1 MKKNNR
7 IETKRLLLKPFD
19 SIDFRAMKLLLC
31 NSEISETYML
41 PDFST
46 EKEVYKLFC
55 ILKDFSISDKHFVYG
70 IYYREQLIG
79 FINDIEMGVE
89 SIELGYVINPDM
101 KNRGYAT
108 EALIS
113 AISELFRMGY
123 SVVRAGCFESNVASK
138 RVMEKS
144 GMQLIDRREE
154 IEYRGKLH
162 RCIYFEKRN
171 PNFR

>member
-1 MKKNNR
+1 
-7 IETKRLLLKPFD
+7 
-19 SIDFRAMKLLLC
+19 MKLLLC

-123 SVVRAGCFESNVASK
+123 LL
-138 RVMEKS
+138 S
-144 GMQLIDRREE
+144 GQAVLKAM
-154 IEYRGKLH
+154 
-162 RCIYFEKRN
+162 
-171 PNFR
+171 